1 MKKLLE
7 LRQQKA
13 ALKTQMRSM
22 LEKADSEKR
31 SLNDEEGKQFDELRA
46 QADALEVEI
55 TRLEAVADDQRNL
68 PGTSVEGKGVSND
81 ELRHYIMTGDTRS
94 LSTLVQADGGYTV
107 IPELDKEIMR
117 QLQDDSVMR
126 SIATVKTTKTNE
138 YQKLVSVGGTT
149 VNRGTEGEART
160 ETVRRR
166 WSALIS
172 NSTRSTP
179 TRKPLRKF
187 STSPKLIFWVG
198 CLPKSPTPSLLPKKP
213 TL

>member
-94 LSTLVQADGGYTV
+94 LSTLCRLTAA
-107 IPELDKEIMR
+107 IPLSLSWTK
-117 QLQDDSVMR
+117 R
-126 SIATVKTTKTNE
+126 SCASCRMT
-138 YQKLVSVGGTT
+138 
-149 VNRGTEGEART
+149 A
-160 ETVRRR
+160 
-166 WSALIS
+166 
-172 NSTRSTP
+172 
-179 TRKPLRKF
+179 
-187 STSPKLIFWVG
+187 
-198 CLPKSPTPSLLPKKP
+198 
-213 TL
+213 